1 MKHLKE
7 YISES
12 ILSSVGAG
20 KTAIINKIVNN
31 KDFTQENIAILEKS
45 ASVWKPKDKR
55 ELIDIIRAYI
65 KSAGSECSL
74 NWIDVS
80 DIKDMS
86 KLFFQ
91 LWFNGNISKWDVS
104 NVENMNTMF
113 GYSKFYGDIS
123 NWDTHNVTDM
133 SYMFY
138 HSKFNGDISKW
149 NTSNVTYM
157 SSMFSYSKFNSDI
170 SKWDVSKVKNMN
182 SMFERS
188 NIQEKYKPVIK

>member
-1 MKHLKE
+1 MKSL
-7 YISES
+7 YES

-86 KLFFQ
+86 MLFYK

-104 NVENMNTMF
+104 NVKNVANMFKN
-113 GYSKFYGDIS
+113 
-123 NWDTHNVTDM
+123 
-133 SYMFY
+133 
-138 HSKFNGDISKW
+138 
-149 NTSNVTYM
+149 
-157 SSMFSYSKFNSDI
+157 SKFNSDI
-170 SKWDVSKVKNMN
+170 SKWDISNAGDPRL
-182 SMFERS
+182 MFYKCKIDDE
-188 NIQEKYKPVIK
+188 YKPKAIAEL